1 MYLRPSK
8 MQNITALLIDLDGVL
23 YEADEPVPGAAAAI
37 QWLRENGVPGAITIW
52 FFSAP
57 ATLFAVYNK
66 LREAA

>member
-37 QWLRENGVPGAITIW
+37 QWLRDGRGVRFPG
-52 FFSAP
+52 S
-57 ATLFAVYNK
+57 
-66 LREAA
+66 RSH